1 VRHLFTRTCTAL
13 LAWLALSLAFGATD
27 ALASNGH
34 GLYGDVND
42 QVVTLAGFCVI
53 GFFTVF
59 VIVMSVLQGWLER
72 RKAARKAAHAALGN
86 GRWLGGW

>member
-1 VRHLFTRTCTAL
+1 MRHLLARTFTAI

-27 ALASNGH
+27 AFASYGH
-34 GLYGDVND
+34 GFYGDVND

-53 GFFTVF
+53 GFFVVF
-59 VIVMSVLQGWLER
+59 VTVMSLLQRWLER
-72 RKAARKAAHAALGN
+72 RKEARKAAHAALGN

>member
-1 VRHLFTRTCTAL
+1 VAL
-13 LAWLALSLAFGATD
+13 AGWLVLTLAFGASD
-27 ALASNGH
+27 ALATYGH
-34 GLYGDVND
+34 GFYGDVND

-59 VIVMSVLQGWLER
+59 VIVMSLLQGWLER
-72 RKAARKAAHAALGN
+72 RKAARKAAHSALGN